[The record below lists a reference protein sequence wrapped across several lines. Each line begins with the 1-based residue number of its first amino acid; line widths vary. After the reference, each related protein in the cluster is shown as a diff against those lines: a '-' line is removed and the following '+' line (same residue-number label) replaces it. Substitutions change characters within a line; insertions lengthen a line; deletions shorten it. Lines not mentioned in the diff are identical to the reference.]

1 MNIPKWLSTVK
12 MVEFERK
19 IYLVVIRFRLRG
31 NIDFWYCNNMK
42 PKITDEIAVTNVS
55 KNANTQ
61 QVNLVLK
68 QIKRVGIIFKDFIAA
83 ERLK

>member
-1 MNIPKWLSTVK
+1 
-12 MVEFERK
+12 
-19 IYLVVIRFRLRG
+19 
-31 NIDFWYCNNMK
+31 MK

-55 KNANTQ
+55 KNTNTQ